1 MDKNEILNSDWY
13 VRRYA
18 AGNPNMPAD
27 VLTELAK
34 DSHCIVR
41 RYAAGNPNMPA
52 DVLTELAKDSDW
64 YVRRYAAG
72 NPNIPADVLTEL
84 AKDSY
89 WYVRKNAAGNPNT
102 PVDVLME
109 LAKDSDCDVRIS
121 AAGNPNI
128 PDYEAEELQ
137 FTVKDTYVSVQG
149 TTHIWYKHNY
159 PNVAPFY
166 TCGCF
171 CGSREQLLMRIYTT
185 DNQGRAAERM
195 RILNALDEKFKEVF
209 NR

>member
-1 MDKNEILNSDWY
+1 MDKNEILNSHSV
-13 VRRYA
+13 VRISV
-18 AGNPNMPAD
+18 AGNPNTPVD
-27 VLTELAK
+27 VL
-34 DSHCIVR
+34 
-41 RYAAGNPNMPA
+41 M
-52 DVLTELAKDSDW
+52 ELAKDSDCD
-64 YVRRYAAG
+64 VRKNAAG

-84 AKDSY
+84 AKDSHSV
-89 WYVRKNAAGNPNT
+89 VRKNAAGNPNT

-109 LAKDSDCDVRIS
+109 LAKDSNCDVRIS
-121 AAGNPNI
+121 VAGNPNI
-128 PDYEAEELQ
+128 PADVLTELAKDSDCIVRRYAAGNPNMPDCEAEELQ